1 MCFLR
6 LPKTD
11 CVQSLHKTKQREQET
26 ENLCWL
32 SSHNT
37 VTYKLP
43 QPPSPSPPP
52 HTFVSSS
59 PLFLPSLQITHI
71 WRFEP
76 RSLENS
82 FCFVNISKFHAD
94 VESQTLCVCNKVSVQ
109 VFQCQARHLEGAAR
123 YAKYARESQAK
134 CSKGGEGVR

>member
-6 LPKTD
+6 LPKTGLCMYNLYTKRNTESKRQKT
-11 CVQSLHKTKQREQET
+11 CVGFPLITLSHISSLS
-26 ENLCWL
+26 L
-32 SSHNT
+32 
-37 VTYKLP
+37 
-43 QPPSPSPPP
+43 PSPPLYICQ
-52 HTFVSSS
+52 FF
-59 PLFLPSLQITHI
+59 PLFLSGLQITHI

-134 CSKGGEGVR
+134 CSKGGV